1 MTVRTV
7 AQSQSA
13 PEVVTLDGM
22 LKNMPLHQNF
32 YLRAV
37 MNSFIPAFMAGTNRV
52 LTEDALSGEA
62 IEMLRGLV
70 TDVAGDMPDGF
81 STSITYDDIDKK
93 YNLGDIYKQGGMD
106 LSAFQN
112 QVKMA
117 LGQFIVEKQGG
128 KIIIHDKY
136 DFPPPGSW
144 KMYSNLKDFGDY
156 IEASAKDISKAPYFA
171 SRFLAERF
179 MAEGDEKNFAIR
191 IELPEEEQVVNID
204 YDDDIPAGAEN
215 YVFRGAMTNK
225 RKSIWDKFTSL
236 FITPAEADQ
245 LDKDFETH
253 MMDLGIATPSELE
266 GIRLNRPEEY
276 QQLYNRYLQNI
287 EVPPTVQ

>member
-1 MTVRTV
+1 
-7 AQSQSA
+7 
-13 PEVVTLDGM
+13 
-22 LKNMPLHQNF
+22 
-32 YLRAV
+32 
-37 MNSFIPAFMAGTNRV
+37 
-52 LTEDALSGEA
+52 
-62 IEMLRGLV
+62 
-70 TDVAGDMPDGF
+70 
-81 STSITYDDIDKK
+81 
-93 YNLGDIYKQGGMD
+93 MD

-204 YDDDIPAGAEN
+204 YDDDIPAGAQN

-225 RKSIWDKFTSL
+225 RKSIWDQFTL
-236 FITPAEADQ
+236 TPTQ
-245 LDKDFETH
+245 RYQNRLKKRLDKAKDAVKVKPIQRGVEEQEMFSGEGTGRFEYRGVPGDEKGTSQGPNLKEH
-253 MMDLGIATPSELE
+253 RRREKK
-266 GIRLNRPEEY
+266 
-276 QQLYNRYLQNI
+276 I
-287 EVPPTVQ
+287 EV

>member
-1 MTVRTV
+1 MLINT
-7 AQSQSA
+7 
-13 PEVVTLDGM
+13 TLDGL

-32 YLRAV
+32 YLRGI
-37 MNSFIPAFMAGTNRV
+37 MNSFIPAFMGGTDRV

-62 IEMLRGLV
+62 IEMLRTLV
-70 TDVAGDMPDGF
+70 KDIAGDMPNGF
-81 STSITYDDIDKK
+81 STSITYEDINKK
-93 YNLGDIYKQGGMD
+93 YNLENVFAQKGMD
-106 LSAFQN
+106 VSGFEN

-117 LGQFIVEKQGG
+117 LGQFIVEKKNG
-128 KIIIHDKY
+128 KIIIHDDY

-156 IEASAKDISKAPYFA
+156 VEASSQDISKAPYFA

-215 YVFRGAMTNK
+215 YVFRGPMTNK
-225 RKSIWDKFTSL
+225 RKSIWDKFTSM
-236 FITPAEADQ
+236 FVSPAEAT
-245 LDKDFETH
+245 E
-253 MMDLGIATPSELE
+253 A
-266 GIRLNRPEEY
+266 RPEPSVG
-276 QQLYNRYLQNI
+276 
-287 EVPPTVQ
+287 VPTPRPTIAEIRRANAEGQDTSDTLM

>member
-1 MTVRTV
+1 MLINT
-7 AQSQSA
+7 
-13 PEVVTLDGM
+13 TLDGL

-32 YLRAV
+32 YLRGIL
-37 MNSFIPAFMAGTNRV
+37 NSFIPAFMGGTDRV

-62 IEMLRGLV
+62 VEMLRTLV
-70 TDVAGDMPDGF
+70 KDIAGDMLNGY
-81 STSITYDDIDKK
+81 STSITYDDINKK
-93 YNLGDIYKQGGMD
+93 YNLENVFKQEGMD
-106 LSAFQN
+106 LSGFEN

-117 LGQFIVEKQGG
+117 LGGFIVEKKNN
-128 KIIIHDKY
+128 KIIIHDDY

-156 IEASAKDISKAPYFA
+156 VEASSEDISKAPYFA

-204 YDDDIPAGAEN
+204 YDDDIPAGAQN

-225 RKSIWDKFTSL
+225 RKSIWDKFMSM
-236 FITPAEADQ
+236 FVSPAEAQSNDNTDATDLTDLKNVRIMQ
-245 LDKDFETH
+245 LKGRQPFP
-253 MMDLGIATPSELE
+253 MDGDDEYGRMNDAQRRIADTDLSDLD
-266 GIRLNRPEEY
+266 G
-276 QQLYNRYLQNI
+276 
-287 EVPPTVQ
+287 